1 MNTAR
6 QHALEVVKETDPV
19 VKAHLATTLQSHPLP
34 IGADEILAEPASLP
48 GRPAQPLLVPHTAIP
63 QRSLAT
69 LEGRAALIHSI
80 AHIELN
86 AIDLAMDITWRFP
99 GMPEPFYQDWI
110 RIGSEE
116 ALHFT
121 LLRNHLLTL
130 GFDYG
135 DFPAHHALWEMA
147 EKTKDDL
154 LARISLVPRTLEAR
168 GLDASP
174 GVKRRLIGAGDNEVG
189 KVLDII
195 LRDEI
200 GHVASGNYWY
210 RWLCQER
217 NLDPVQTYS
226 ELAQRYGAPRL
237 IGPFNIEARRLAGF
251 TEEELAALQ

>member
-1 MNTAR
+1 
-6 QHALEVVKETDPV
+6 
-19 VKAHLATTLQSHPLP
+19 
-34 IGADEILAEPASLP
+34 
-48 GRPAQPLLVPHTAIP
+48 
-63 QRSLAT
+63 
-69 LEGRAALIHSI
+69 
-80 AHIELN
+80 
-86 AIDLAMDITWRFP
+86 
-99 GMPEPFYQDWI
+99 
-110 RIGSEE
+110 
-116 ALHFT
+116 
-121 LLRNHLLTL
+121 
-130 GFDYG
+130 
-135 DFPAHHALWEMA
+135 MA

-210 RWLCQER
+210 RWLCQKR
-217 NLDPVQTYS
+217 NLDPVQTYA